1 MPEKHKVAIIGAG
14 PIGLYLAWKLSEA
27 GHQITVF
34 EKKPDIEDLG
44 LKACSGLISE
54 RLRKFAPLNESVI
67 ENRIN
72 VCNLRFPKKTVALN
86 IKPTHLVIER
96 VKLIETLFDLC
107 QKAGA
112 NVLFGQEIKSLP
124 PGFDKVIAC
133 DGALSRIRESIWV
146 EQGRKG
152 IKGEKV
158 EGGEKGKEGRGLK
171 MRMGVQVFEEK
182 AIGQEDFGEKVD
194 VWPFEGGFCWR
205 IPGGHQ
211 VEYGALGPLRTT
223 QKEFESF
230 LRKKDLAYLLG
241 QRPRAAL
248 IPQGLCLP
256 YLENITLCGDAAG
269 LTKPWSGGGII
280 WGMTAADILVK
291 YFPDFQ
297 KYKQETERVFKW
309 PLLKAKL
316 AIPLAYF
323 LGNYLPWLL
332 PSRISMDNDIL
343 KI

>member
-1 MPEKHKVAIIGAG
+1 MNEKHKIAIIGAG

-27 GHQITVF
+27 GHSITVF
-34 EKKPDIEDLG
+34 EKKQDISALG

-54 RLRKFAPLNESVI
+54 RLRNFVPLDESVI

-96 VKLIETLFDLC
+96 AKFIETLYGFC
-107 QKAGA
+107 QKAGVS
-112 NVLFGQEIKSLP
+112 VLFGQEIKSLP
-124 PGFDKVIAC
+124 AGFDKVIAC
-133 DGALSRIRESIWV
+133 DGALSRARESMWA

-152 IKGEKV
+152 IKGR
-158 EGGEKGKEGRGLK
+158 KGLR
-171 MRMGVQVFEEK
+171 MRLGILVFEEK
-182 AIGQEDFGEKVD
+182 AAGQEELSDKVD
-194 VWPFEGGFCWR
+194 VWPFNGGFCWR

-223 QKEFESF
+223 QKELESF
-230 LRKKDLAYLLG
+230 LQKNNLAYLLE
-241 QRPRAAL
+241 QRPRAAI

-256 YLENITLCGDAAG
+256 NLKNITLCGDAAG
-269 LTKPWSGGGII
+269 MTKPWSGGGII
-280 WGMTAADILVK
+280 WAMIAADILVK

-297 KYKQETERVFKW
+297 KYKQETEWVFRW

-316 AIPLAYF
+316 AVPLVYF
-323 LGNYLPWLL
+323 VGNYLPWFL
-332 PSRISMDNDIL
+332 PSRISIDNDVL
-343 KI
+343 GKAV